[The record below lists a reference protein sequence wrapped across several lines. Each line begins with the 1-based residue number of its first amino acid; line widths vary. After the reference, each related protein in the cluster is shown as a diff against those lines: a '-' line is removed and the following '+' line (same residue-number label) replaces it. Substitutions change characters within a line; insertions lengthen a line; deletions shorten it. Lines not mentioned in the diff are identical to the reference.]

1 MNATQASILIVDDD
15 PNHIKFLSAW
25 LRAAGYVPLVAVDG
39 LQAVTIARRQRPD
52 LVLLDIGLPGGGGY
66 SVLRRIKEMPALSD
80 IPVVVLSALDAEENR
95 QKSLQGGAEGY
106 LQKPADLNALIVMIQ
121 NILAKRTPH
130 PHPSSSS

>member
-1 MNATQASILIVDDD
+1 MTGTQASILIVDDD

-25 LRAAGYVPLVAVDG
+25 LRSAGYVPLVAVDG

-95 QKSLQGGAEGY
+95 PKSLQAGAE
-106 LQKPADLNALIVMIQ
+106 
-121 NILAKRTPH
+121 
-130 PHPSSSS
+130 